1 MLRSTYAGKRSIDG
15 ILLNKLFTHSPCVN
29 NMFAVEGR
37 LPVRDQGHDQP
48 DQGASDERVEPLN
61 DQLRRLLIV
70 LYTPE

>member
-1 MLRSTYAGKRSIDG
+1 
-15 ILLNKLFTHSPCVN
+15 
-29 NMFAVEGR
+29 MFAVEGR
-37 LPVRDQGHDQP
+37 LPVRDQRNDEP